1 VRILVWHG
9 WLLDGTGSNIYTAKA
24 AEAWRRHGHEV
35 VLVCQDPRAA
45 RIPFVDAV
53 TTADGSGVREPEVT
67 LATAA
72 PGSVTVVRPDIG
84 DLLPVF
90 VFDEYEGFRVK
101 TFVDLSERELDDY
114 LQRNV
119 AALRAVA
126 SWRPHDV
133 AIAGHAVPGAVVARR
148 ALGRGYVAKIHGS
161 DLEYAIRLQDRY
173 RQLAEEGLSA
183 AGVVAG
189 ASDDVLART
198 VTAVPS
204 VAGRTRRV
212 EPGVE
217 VDRWRPVPR
226 PAALEIAATRL
237 EGSPETSGGRPA
249 SLDRSVAERLEGRD
263 GGGLDAIARSYDQR
277 APDPDAA
284 GRLRSLGAHRGPLI
298 GYLGKLIPQKG
309 VERLIEAMALLGT
322 EARAVI
328 VGFGLFRE
336 WLAALVLALDR
347 GDPAAASWLGESSPM
362 RLELGPEEVRRAPGL
377 GRRISFTGR
386 LDHRFA
392 PEVVAALD
400 VLVVP
405 STLEE
410 AFGMVAAEGAAA
422 GALPVVA
429 RHSSLAEVA
438 AALEGAAG
446 RPGLLSFEPGPGAT
460 RRLAGVLEEILA
472 LPAGERAAA
481 RERVRQHVATEW
493 TWDRTAERLLAA
505 GIEARNLTISVD
517 PTVARRSQSMPER

>member
-1 VRILVWHG
+1 MRILVWHG
-9 WLLDGTGSNIYTAKA
+9 WLLDGTGSNVYTAKA
-24 AEAWRRHGHEV
+24 AEAWRSQGHDV
-35 VLVCQDPRAA
+35 VLVCQEPRAD
-45 RIPFVDAV
+45 RVPFVDAV
-53 TTADGSGVREPEVT
+53 ATADRSGVGDLRVT
-67 LATAA
+67 GAA
-72 PGSVTVVRPDIG
+72 PGPGSLTVVRPDIG

-101 TFVDLSERELDDY
+101 TFVDLEDQELEAY
-114 LQRNV
+114 LERNV
-119 AALRAVA
+119 AALRAM
-126 SWRPHDV
+126 SEWRPADTAV
-133 AIAGHAVPGAVVARR
+133 AGHAVPGAAVARR
-148 ALGRGYVAKIHGS
+148 ALGGGFVAKIHGS
-161 DLEYAIRLQDRY
+161 DLEYAIRLQERY
-173 RQLAEEGLSA
+173 RSLAEEGLGA
-183 AGVVAG
+183 AGLVVG

-212 EPGVE
+212 EPGVDVE
-217 VDRWRPVPR
+217 RWRPLPR
-226 PAALEIAATRL
+226 LAALETAATQL
-237 EGSPETSGGRPA
+237 DADPETAGGRPT
-249 SLDRSVAERLEGRD
+249 STDRAVAERLEHREA
-263 GGGLDAIARSYDQR
+263 GGLDGLARSYDQR

-284 GRLRSLGAHRGPLI
+284 SRLRSLAGHGGPVI

-309 VERLIEAMALLGT
+309 VERMIEAGALLGP
-322 EARAVI
+322 EVRVLI

-336 WLAALVLALDR
+336 WLVALVHALDR
-347 GDPAAASWLGESSPM
+347 GDPAAAAWLAESSPM
-362 RLELGPEEVRRAPGL
+362 RLELGAEEVGRAAGL
-377 GRRISFTGR
+377 GSRVVFTGR

-446 RPGLLSFEPGPGAT
+446 RPGLLSFDPGPGAT
-460 RRLAGVLEEILA
+460 RRLAGALEEILELA
-472 LPAGERAAA
+472 PEERAAA
-481 RERVRQHVATEW
+481 RAAVRQHVVAEW

-505 GIEARNLTISVD
+505 AVE
-517 PTVARRSQSMPER
+517 ARRSGSLDSTGPSG